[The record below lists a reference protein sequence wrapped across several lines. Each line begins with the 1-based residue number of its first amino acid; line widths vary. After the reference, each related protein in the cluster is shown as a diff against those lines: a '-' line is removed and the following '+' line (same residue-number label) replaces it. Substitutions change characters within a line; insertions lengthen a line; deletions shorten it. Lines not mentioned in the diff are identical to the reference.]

1 MAPAH
6 AIDGPDAHDH
16 ATKQLAPELTIDGPQ
31 QDGYSINGGLM
42 TTLSGGANLIDC
54 VFELQPQGV
63 SHDMG
68 FKTGKL

>member
-1 MAPAH
+1 
-6 AIDGPDAHDH
+6 
-16 ATKQLAPELTIDGPQ
+16 
-31 QDGYSINGGLM
+31 M

>member
-31 QDGYSINGGLM
+31 QDGYSVIRHSCTIG
-42 TTLSGGANLIDC
+42 SANSFLRQILT
-54 VFELQPQGV
+54 ER
-63 SHDMG
+63 
-68 FKTGKL
+68 